1 MGRQHAEHRGTAH
14 DDLARTRPDQADGQ
28 VQRGVRTGPR
38 AGTVGETF
46 DVAALAGPSGAAS
59 VALAAGSGFL
69 GGSYATTFGFFGVAQ
84 ENLGL
89 AAAAALLLLVTS
101 PAALF

>member
-1 MGRQHAEHRGTAH
+1 MTISPALGPTRLTARFSEVSAP
-14 DDLARTRPDQADGQ
+14 ARAPARWA
-28 VQRGVRTGPR
+28 
-38 AGTVGETF
+38 TF
-46 DVAALAGPSGAAS
+46 GVAALAGLSGAAS

-101 PAALF
+101 PAALFCRPRRGVSS